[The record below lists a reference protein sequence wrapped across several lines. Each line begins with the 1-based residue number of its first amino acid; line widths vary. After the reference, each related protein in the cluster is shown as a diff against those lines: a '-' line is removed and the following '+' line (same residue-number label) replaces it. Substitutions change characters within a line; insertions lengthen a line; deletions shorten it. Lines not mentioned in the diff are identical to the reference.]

1 MFLEVRVASYIHT
14 HGQYLP
20 TFVCHYAVHKMS
32 SPQDGSPREMI
43 CNEGSASSQATSVE
57 SKSGYVTV
65 VLVVAAAGSRT
76 DSLVQT
82 QRTPGR
88 CDVIN

>member
-1 MFLEVRVASYIHT
+1 M
-14 HGQYLP
+14 
-20 TFVCHYAVHKMS
+20 KW
-32 SPQDGSPREMI
+32 
-43 CNEGSASSQATSVE
+43 GSASSQATSVE

-65 VLVVAAAGSRT
+65 VVAAAGSRT

-88 CDVIN
+88 CDSVRELVVRSKDPKDPKDPNAEAV